1 MQKRFTPDA
10 GGVFPEWEE
19 IEFGKLFQRRSEKN
33 GEEFG
38 VDKTISVA
46 TMHFKPEGNKADEKS
61 LPKYKVMRT
70 GDIAFEGHI
79 NKHFKH
85 GRFVLNDIGDG
96 IISPIFEV
104 LQPVSELSKEVP
116 GFWKYYI
123 NYEPVMGKILAKCA
137 NTGIMMNR
145 LSIKDFYKQKIKVP
159 CIEEQRKIA
168 AALAAYDEMI
178 AVKTAKLETWQECKK
193 RMVKEIFGRTKRFK
207 DDDGMEF
214 PGWEE
219 KTLGEVAEL
228 KNGFAFS
235 AKSYDKDN
243 SGDYRII
250 TIGNLQESKNIVI
263 SNKTK
268 TVLKAPENIKEHQVL
283 KNGDILVALTGATA
297 GRVALNVGINNLL
310 NQRVGKLQI
319 KDTANVDNEFLY
331 HIVSQERFEKEMKKK
346 GHGSAQPNL
355 SKCDVEGFSF
365 SLPCI
370 EEQQKIGNFLAEI
383 DKEIE
388 IQKEFIKTYSDGK
401 KRMMMELMGWK
412 GNGRVKRIN

>member
-70 GDIAFEGHI
+70 GDIAFEGNI

-207 DDDGMEF
+207 DDDGREF
-214 PGWEE
+214 PEWEE
-219 KTLGEVAEL
+219 KTLEEISEPLKYGMSAAAVKYDGENKYLRITDIDEASRKYVSDKIASPEASKIAEKFL
-228 KNGFAFS
+228 VQKNDLLFA
-235 AKSYDKDN
+235 
-243 SGDYRII
+243 R
-250 TIGNLQESKNIVI
+250 
-263 SNKTK
+263 
-268 TVLKAPENIKEHQVL
+268 
-283 KNGDILVALTGATA
+283 TGASVGKTYLYDETDGKMYYAGYLIKAHIKPEYDSQFIFQLTLTNEFKKWIKKESMRTA
-297 GRVALNVGINNLL
+297 QPGINAECLA
-310 NQRVGKLQI
+310 KYKMMI
-319 KDTANVDNEFLY
+319 
-331 HIVSQERFEKEMKKK
+331 
-346 GHGSAQPNL
+346 
-355 SKCDVEGFSF
+355 
-365 SLPCI
+365 PCM
-370 EEQQKIGNFLAEI
+370 EEQQKIGSFLVEI
-383 DKEIE
+383 DKEIQ
-388 IQKEFIKTYSDGK
+388 IQKEFIKTYAEGK
-401 KRMMMELMGWK
+401 KRMMRELI
-412 GNGRVKRIN
+412 R

>member
-10 GGVFPEWEE
+10 GGMFPEWEE
-19 IEFGKLFQRRSEKN
+19 VEFGKLFQRRSEKN

-46 TMHFKPEGNKADEKS
+46 TMYFKPEGNKADEKS
-61 LPKYKVMRT
+61 LPRYKVMRT

-85 GRFVLNDIGDG
+85 GRFVLNNIGDG

-116 GFWKYYI
+116 EFWKYYI

-145 LSIKDFYKQKIKVP
+145 LAIKDFYKQKIKVP

-214 PGWEE
+214 PEWEE
-219 KTLGEVAEL
+219 KTLGTVVSITTGKLNANEMVDGGQFDFYTSGVDVFKIDKAAFNGPAITVAG
-228 KNGFAFS
+228 NG
-235 AKSYDKDN
+235 
-243 SGDYRII
+243 
-250 TIGNLQESKNIVI
+250 T
-263 SNKTK
+263 
-268 TVLKAPENIKEHQVL
+268 
-283 KNGDILVALTGATA
+283 
-297 GRVALNVGINNLL
+297 NVGCLHLADGKFNAY
-310 NQRVGKLQI
+310 QRTYVLQDFLACREYIYAAIEVKLPNVI
-319 KDTANVDNEFLY
+319 KKY
-331 HIVSQERFEKEMKKK
+331 KR
-346 GHGSAQPNL
+346 GSAIPYIVMDML
-355 SKCDVEGFSF
+355 ADLKIP
-365 SLPCI
+365 LPCM
-370 EEQQKIGNFLAEI
+370 EEQQKIGSFLAEI
-383 DKEIE
+383 DKEIQ
-388 IQKEFIKTYSDGK
+388 IQKEFIKTYAEGK
-401 KRMMMELMGWK
+401 KRMMRELMEG
-412 GNGRVKRIN
+412 

>member
-1 MQKRFTPDA
+1 MQKRFTPDE

-116 GFWKYYI
+116 EFWKYYI

-145 LSIKDFYKQKIKVP
+145 LAIKDFYKQKIKVP

-178 AVKTAKLETWQECKK
+178 AVKTAKLEAWQECKK

-207 DDDGMEF
+207 NDDGNEF
-214 PGWEE
+214 PEWEE
-219 KTLGEVAEL
+219 KMLGEITEYVRNGYSYKPDGLRTHKYKVTRIETISTGKINPEKLGSCDECDEKYLL
-228 KNGFAFS
+228 KS
-235 AKSYDKDN
+235 
-243 SGDYRII
+243 
-250 TIGNLQESKNIVI
+250 
-263 SNKTK
+263 
-268 TVLKAPENIKEHQVL
+268 
-283 KNGDILVALTGATA
+283 GDILYSNINSLSYLGNTA
-297 GRVALNVGINNLL
+297 IYKNSTEKIYHGMNLL
-310 NQRVGKLQI
+310 CIRPKSSVIDADYLFAFLNSEAARKFVKYNAQRAVNQCSI
-319 KDTANVDNEFLY
+319 K
-331 HIVSQERFEKEMKKK
+331 VSDVRNMKI
-346 GHGSAQPNL
+346 P
-355 SKCDVEGFSF
+355 
-365 SLPCI
+365 LPCMT
-370 EEQQKIGNFLAEI
+370 EQQKIGSFLAEI
-383 DKEIE
+383 NKEIE
-388 IQKEFIKTYSDGK
+388 IQKEFVRTYAEGK
-401 KRMMMELMGWK
+401 RRMMMELMA
-412 GNGRVKRIN
+412 

>member
-10 GGVFPEWEE
+10 GGTFPEWEE
-19 IEFGKLFQRRSEKN
+19 VEFGKLFQRRSEKN

-46 TMHFKPEGNKADEKS
+46 TMYFKPEGNKADEKS

-145 LSIKDFYKQKIKVP
+145 LAIKDFYKQKIKVP

-214 PGWEE
+214 PEWEE
-219 KTLGEVAEL
+219 KTLGTVVSITTGKLNANEMVDGGQFNFYTSGVDVFKIDKAAFNGPAITVAG
-228 KNGFAFS
+228 NGA
-235 AKSYDKDN
+235 
-243 SGDYRII
+243 
-250 TIGNLQESKNIVI
+250 
-263 SNKTK
+263 
-268 TVLKAPENIKEHQVL
+268 
-283 KNGDILVALTGATA
+283 
-297 GRVALNVGINNLL
+297 NVGCLHLADGKFNAY
-310 NQRVGKLQI
+310 QRTYVLQDFLACREYIYAAIEVKLPNVI
-319 KDTANVDNEFLY
+319 KKY
-331 HIVSQERFEKEMKKK
+331 KR
-346 GHGSAQPNL
+346 GSAIPYIVMDML
-355 SKCDVEGFSF
+355 ADLKIP
-365 SLPCI
+365 LPCM
-370 EEQQKIGNFLAEI
+370 EEQQKIGSFLAEI
-383 DKEIE
+383 DKEIQ
-388 IQKEFIKTYSDGK
+388 IQKEFIKTYAEGK
-401 KRMMMELMGWK
+401 KRMMRELMEG
-412 GNGRVKRIN
+412 